1 MAQRELSSPPVQ
13 RPAIEQLLAA
23 YTPAGLPA
31 ERWREVADD
40 ALALVLRDNPPTIE
54 RARKAIEALAAAAA
68 YLAGTSVPLTIE
80 NMVADTTLAGLDT
93 ARMAVGQGEGTR
105 NNLRGRL
112 RRLRAI
118 LEDVPSGAPRR
129 RDGERIATL
138 PTATDGRAVLA
149 LLSADGEQPARG
161 AADLAAAVD
170 AARVRRRGDEAPGP
184 AQVAWARARQ
194 FAASRGVRVGKRALD
209 ALATHEV
216 LDQKVPL
223 CELVATYRLTRRD
236 LDLALTT
243 AAELPPVPDEATAV
257 LLRG

>member
-1 MAQRELSSPPVQ
+1 MVELEPTPHASQRSAVE
-13 RPAIEQLLAA
+13 RFLAA
-23 YTPAGLPA
+23 YRPARLPA

-40 ALALVLRDNPPTIE
+40 AVALVLRDNPATIE
-54 RARKAIEALAAAAA
+54 RTRKAIEALAAAAA

-80 NMVADTTLAGLDT
+80 NLVADTTLAGLDT
-93 ARMAVGQGEGTR
+93 ARMAAGHGEGTR

-112 RRLRAI
+112 RHLRAI
-118 LEDVPSGAPRR
+118 LEDVPSGTPRR
-129 RDGERIATL
+129 PDGQRIATL
-138 PTATDGRAVLA
+138 PTAADGRAVLA
-149 LLSADGEQPARG
+149 LLPADGERPARG

-170 AARVRRRGDEAPGP
+170 AARARRRGDEAPGP

-194 FAASRGVRVGKRALD
+194 FAASRGVHVDKRTLD

-216 LDQKVPL
+216 LAQKVPL
-223 CELVATYRLTRRD
+223 CELVATYGLTRRD

-243 AAELPPVPDEATAV
+243 AVELPPVPDEATAV